1 MIHLMHDM
9 RQSKSHLPH
18 GLLLYIQILLAL
30 CKSIAGRMH
39 TGNAALRSLFKEAYR
54 QVPCG
59 MHVLYLR
66 TVVTYLTGRLRYTA
80 CSGLIRPKYV
90 ATRMVDP

>member
-1 MIHLMHDM
+1 M
-9 RQSKSHLPH
+9 RQSKSYLSQ
-18 GLLLYIQILLAL
+18 GSLLYIQVLLAL

-39 TGNAALRSLFKEAYR
+39 TVDIPVRGLFKEAYR
-54 QVPCG
+54 QVPYG
-59 MHVLYLR
+59 IRVLYLR

-80 CSGLIRPKYV
+80 CSGLIRPGRV